1 MRGREEE
8 ERNKRGSLVPERT
21 LLPERKKRIKRGR
34 EEEERK
40 KRGTREEQEKDLP
53 TQSIMYVPFLL
64 SKFQEIILL
73 IIQYKYLY
81 LVRRI
86 RRSTI

>member
-1 MRGREEE
+1 LFQRGLFFQRGRRGSSEAEWKKRGRREEE
-8 ERNKRGSLVPERT
+8 ERNKRGR
-21 LLPERKKRIKRGR
+21 
-34 EEEERK
+34 
-40 KRGTREEQEKDLP
+40 REEQEKDLP